1 MPNKIPA
8 FPVIV
13 ALLFLLAG
21 FVLYGSAG
29 HDDSHI
35 TFWASY
41 TLSEYGDI
49 LNYNGAR
56 VEQSSSLLLTVLIAL
71 VAKITTLDVVIVG
84 YALTYASGAIAL
96 LLCWQLAQKRGQSNI
111 SAGQAKGAKCY
122 FDPVFHAVVL
132 LATSPAFLL
141 WNTSGMESTL
151 AAACVLNFI
160 LIWGDVLSDHE
171 IPKPGTAGMAAL
183 ATLMLVSVRPEMVML
198 ATALVFTLFLYR
210 RIHRLRGKVG
220 IIVFYSTVLLSIC
233 SLVMFRFIYF
243 GSPVPLPVYAK
254 VTAFSLQRITDGTV
268 YLLRYGISNPV
279 IPVGIILALPALVHL
294 FRQKTDEPQFHLLL
308 ANSVLLI
315 YSAFIVCTGGDWM
328 QAGRFLVPV
337 LPLAAISTANG
348 LQGRFGNHRMLVAA
362 VVVILAIN
370 LLGNVMA
377 IKSESSGI
385 PIWSGYRI
393 SEQHRQTYSLFEQ
406 YNQEHLRDMETID
419 QLNALI
425 DAVPER
431 TGTAPVTLMSGQS
444 GMVYYYVARHQLARQ
459 QQTASAFGK
468 LRFYDTHA
476 LTEASFL
483 KCKLLDDIPR
493 SSMGLF
499 TSLDDFFTRQPALT
513 DDCGIPEPDIVYD
526 INDITRQLPQRIA
539 AFGYTMT
546 YKEGGKVLENTSP
559 LPANSVFSPDFIM
572 VANDLLPSLGN
583 PETIM
588 MNYNRLPVVQR
599 W

>member
-21 FVLYGSAG
+21 FCLYGSAG

-35 TFWASY
+35 TFWSSY

-49 LNYNGAR
+49 LNYNGER
-56 VEQSSSLLLTVLIAL
+56 VEQSSSLLLTLLIAL
-71 VAKITTLDVVIVG
+71 VAKITTFDVVIVG
-84 YALTYASGAIAL
+84 YALTYASGAITL
-96 LLCWQLAQKRGQSNI
+96 LLCWQLAQKRGQDHI
-111 SAGQAKGAKCY
+111 SEGQAKHTKCY
-122 FDPVFHAVVL
+122 SDPVLAVL
-132 LATSPAFLL
+132 LLGTSPAFLL

-160 LIWGDVLSDHE
+160 LVWSDVLSDHK
-171 IPKPGTAGMAAL
+171 IPTPGTVGIATL
-183 ATLMLVSVRPEMVML
+183 ATLLLLSVRPEMVML
-198 ATALVFTLFLYR
+198 AAALVFMLFLYR
-210 RIHRLRGKVG
+210 RIHRLRGQVG
-220 IIVFYSTVLLSIC
+220 IIVFHSTILLSIC

-243 GSPVPLPVYAK
+243 GSPMPLPVYAK
-254 VTAFSLQRITDGTV
+254 VTAFSLQRMTDGIV
-268 YLLRYGISNPV
+268 YVLRYGISNPV
-279 IPVGIILALPALVHL
+279 FPAGIILALAPL
-294 FRQKTDEPQFHLLL
+294 FRLFRKKSDPPEFHLLL
-308 ANSVLLI
+308 SNSILLI

-337 LPLAAISTANG
+337 LPLAALSTSAGIQQMSDNRR
-348 LQGRFGNHRMLVAA
+348 LLVGGVIA
-362 VVVILAIN
+362 ILALN
-370 LLGNVMA
+370 LLGNVMV

-419 QLNALI
+419 QLNTLI
-425 DAVPER
+425 DGVPER

-444 GMVYYYVARHQLARQ
+444 GMVYYYVAKHQLAKQ
-459 QQTASAFGK
+459 QDAESAFGK

-483 KCKLLDDIPR
+483 KCTLLDNIPR
-493 SSMGLF
+493 STMGLF
-499 TSLDDFFTRQPALT
+499 TSFDDFFARQPALRNH
-513 DDCGIPEPDIVYD
+513 CGIPEPDIIYD
-526 INDITRQLPQRIA
+526 INDITRRLPQRIA
-539 AFGYTMT
+539 AFGYTMA
-546 YKEGGKVLENTSP
+546 YKESGKVIENSSP

-572 VANDLLPSLGN
+572 VANDLLPVLDI
-583 PETIM
+583 PEPVL

-599 W
+599 Y